1 MIETL
6 QRLNSVL
13 NGLVWGW
20 PMIVLLVGTGLLLTV
35 LTGAVQFRRLGFALR
50 EVLGKIT
57 RRGGGKGDVR
67 PFQAVATA
75 LASTVG
81 VGNIAGVATAIFIG
95 GPGAVFWLWVSG
107 LLGMVTKYAEIVVA
121 FHYREPDGAGT
132 MRGGAMYTLKTGLGW
147 PWLGSVF
154 ALLTALAAFGIG
166 NMVQANSVADALKAT
181 FSLPTWV
188 TGIALVVLTALV
200 ILGGIKS
207 IARVT
212 QWLVPIMAVCY
223 LVGALVVLVLCA
235 PRLPHAFGL
244 IFEGA
249 FSGTAAVGG
258 FAGSTMM
265 LALRYGIARG
275 LFSNEAG
282 LGSAPMVHCAA
293 DADHPVRQGMYGVFE
308 VFVDTLLI
316 CTATGLV
323 ILLTD
328 TWSSGLTGAALSV
341 KAFETGLPG
350 TFGDVVVTAGLV
362 LFAYSTLI
370 GWSYYGETGI
380 VYLWGAKAA
389 MPYRLVWLVFVYLG
403 ATGSLHLV
411 WDIADTL
418 NGLMAIPNLIGVLAS
433 IPLLLR
439 LQREFFSRI
448 ASRPPRSPKA

>member
-1 MIETL
+1 MTETFL
-6 QRLNSVL
+6 RLNSTL
-13 NGLVWGW
+13 NGYVWGW
-20 PMIVLLVGTGLLLTV
+20 PMIVLLMGTGLLLTL

-50 EVLGKIT
+50 EVLGRIT
-57 RRGGGKGDVR
+57 QRGGGQGDVR

-81 VGNIAGVATAIFIG
+81 VGNIAGVATAIYLG

-107 LLGMVTKYAEIVVA
+107 LLGMATKYAEIVVA
-121 FHYREPDGAGT
+121 LHYREPDAAGT
-132 MRGGAMYTLKTGLGW
+132 MRGGAMYILKKGLGW
-147 PWLGSVF
+147 PWLGGAF

-166 NMVQANSVADALKAT
+166 NMVQANSVADALQAT
-181 FSLPTWV
+181 FGVPTWM
-188 TGIALVVLTALV
+188 TGVLLVVLTAMV

-207 IARVT
+207 IASVT
-212 QWLVPIMAVCY
+212 QWLVPFMAVLY
-223 LVGALVVLVLCA
+223 LGGAVIVLALCA
-235 PRLPHAFGL
+235 GKLPHVFKL
-244 IFEGA
+244 IFDGA

-265 LALRYGIARG
+265 MALRYGIARG

-293 DADHPVRQGMYGVFE
+293 DTDHPVRQGMYGVFE
-308 VFVDTLLI
+308 VFVDSLLI
-316 CTATGLV
+316 CTATALV

-328 TWSSGLTGAALSV
+328 TWNSGLTGAALSV

-350 TFGDVVVTAGLV
+350 TFGDVVVTGGLV
-362 LFAYSTLI
+362 LFAYSTLL

-380 VYLWGAKAA
+380 VYLLGAKAA
-389 MPYRLVWLVFVYLG
+389 MPYRLAWLVFVYLG

-418 NGLMAIPNLIGVLAS
+418 NGLMAIPNLIGLLAS
-433 IPLLLR
+433 LPLLLR
-439 LQREFFSRI
+439 LQREFFK
-448 ASRPPRSPKA
+448 RPPD